1 MSATWTTICQLH
13 LKGLTSYSAMDS
25 LPSPI
30 QDNCKV
36 ARCQIC
42 DQEFASNQVKDRHIE
57 EIHNNSVRRHKCSK
71 CDATFVREANM
82 MNHRAAVHDK
92 SLPIL
97 KCERCEKVFRRKGD
111 LNRHV
116 REVHE
121 RKVKVA
127 YDCPLSTC
135 PEEFARKDNL
145 ERHIARGKHSTMA
158 SCRFC
163 KEEFVWKS
171 LRGFVRILYRHYV
184 TEDSYQGSRQS
195 GRHTATH
202 MTCINIKNE

>member
-1 MSATWTTICQLH
+1 
-13 LKGLTSYSAMDS
+13 MDS
-25 LPSPI
+25 LSSTMQGHDKY
-30 QDNCKV
+30 QDKTGDT
-36 ARCQIC
+36 AECQIC
-42 DQEFASNQVKDRHIE
+42 DRIFTSRHTRDRHIE
-57 EIHNNSVRRHKCSK
+57 EIHNNPVRKHKCTK
-71 CDATFVREANM
+71 CNASFVREENM
-82 MNHRAAVHDK
+82 ITHKAAVHDK
-92 SLPIL
+92 SLPAL
-97 KCERCEKVFRRKGD
+97 KCGSCEKIFKRRGD

-163 KEEFVWKS
+163 KEELIWKTF
-171 LRGFVRILYRHYV
+171 RGMVKIVYGHYI
-184 TEDSYQGSRQS
+184 TEDSYQGNLMS
-195 GRHTATH
+195 GRHTAAH
-202 MTCINIKNE
+202 ITCINMQNK